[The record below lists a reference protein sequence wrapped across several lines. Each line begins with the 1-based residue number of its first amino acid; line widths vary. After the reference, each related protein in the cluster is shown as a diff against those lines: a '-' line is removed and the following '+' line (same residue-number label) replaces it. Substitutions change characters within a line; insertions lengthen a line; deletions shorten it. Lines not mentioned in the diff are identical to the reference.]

1 MANLSAVFGTLLLLG
16 IAFPGL
22 LSAGWLLFPATV
34 ERARL
39 RIERTPWRCFWLG
52 GVMTAILLIPIV
64 ILLALPF
71 GPAKFAGFAA
81 IFISL
86 AVASLGAAGLAAKM
100 ADRLMSH
107 SSGTLSSAGAFV
119 RGAVALELAAIFPV
133 IGWFI
138 FIPLTL
144 VTALGATVFALLH
157 WVPAPQRA
165 ALSLSDEMTL
175 PQK

>member
-1 MANLSAVFGTLLLLG
+1 MANISAFFGTLLLLG

-22 LSAGWLLFPATV
+22 LTAWWLLFPATV

-71 GPAKFAGFAA
+71 GPAKFSGFVV

-86 AVASLGAAGLAAKM
+86 AFASLGAAGIAAKM
-100 ADRLMSH
+100 ADRLTSR
-107 SSGTLSSAGAFV
+107 SSNLSSAGAFV
-119 RGAVALELAAIFPV
+119 RGAVALELAAVFP
-133 IGWFI
+133 ILGWFI
-138 FIPLTL
+138 FIPLTI

-165 ALSLSDEMTL
+165 VLPVSGETTL
-175 PQK
+175 PQA